1 MKDLI
6 WKYLDKHG
14 EQLGQIKES
23 AQDYKGEFFKKVKM
37 IGQFYAS
44 Y

>member
-6 WKYLDKHG
+6 WKYLDK
-14 EQLGQIKES
+14 LGQIKES

-37 IGQFYAS
+37 ISQFYAS